1 MKRRNEKKMLQ
12 ALQNIHDPEWRQGD
26 KYQFELH
33 SDDGYFWIDLP
44 HSGFQPRLDVMVTLE
59 HRCLLAEIRRLLTRI
74 TVVLD
79 AIR

>member
-1 MKRRNEKKMLQ
+1 VKRRNEKKMLQ

-33 SDDGYFWIDLP
+33 GEDGYYWIDLP
-44 HSGFQPRLDVMVTLE
+44 QSGFQPRLDVTVTME

-79 AIR
+79 AIA